1 MLEKMIS
8 NLSTT
13 LIVNSYECFPV
24 QTKKNENLSHK
35 LIREKYDATD
45 LILISRLISRLI
57 GTEIIGESKF
67 NFEPFGDSGSF
78 LVKAKECLSN
88 SGVTHLKESHIS
100 FHTYIEDINTE
111 FLIVRLEYHICSCSD
126 YNVFDSI
133 KAILPNSL
141 KSETIP
147 TPDLITLDY
156 IRRGAKFNNSSNNI
170 QFDYHDANDFIKKT
184 NYNLLNDIDYTHING
199 TRQLFLSM
207 DKSDALTKLKTYGYE
222 VSQSDVES
230 FMIFLQRSY
239 CSFSD
244 D

>member
-1 MLEKMIS
+1 MLEKKIS

-13 LIVNSYECFPV
+13 LIVNSYECFPI
-24 QTKKNENLSHK
+24 QTDENEKISYK
-35 LIREKYDATD
+35 LIREKYDATH
-45 LILISRLISRLI
+45 LISISREISGLI

-67 NFEPFGDSGSF
+67 TFEPFGDSGAF
-78 LVKAKECLSN
+78 LIKASECLSN
-88 SGVTHLKESHIS
+88 SGVTHLRESHIS
-100 FHTYIEDINTE
+100 FHTYVEDINIE
-111 FLIVRLEYHICSCSD
+111 FLVVRLEYHICSCSE
-126 YNVFDSI
+126 YNVYD
-133 KAILPNSL
+133 SL
-141 KSETIP
+141 KAMIPKLLGSDKIP
-147 TPDLITLDY
+147 TPELISVDY
-156 IRRGAKFNNSSNNI
+156 ISRGAKFNNSSNNI